1 MARPDDAEDATRVRR
16 KIDHTTDPS
25 EFSNDIEIPRGE
37 TEKRPLLARAI
48 ERIQKTAD
56 GFRSTI
62 TSGFEALGRR
72 TQKEGVQPP
81 EPLDPE
87 GLLNQVEEA
96 QDMLGTII
104 EEINDG
110 AHADVEIARLKAA
123 QAQRELEEGYAQN
136 VEGPVKRFIS
146 WLTSGEGPAATRG
159 QDQQEQETQTDDEGA
174 GVARVDRAQTQ
185 GAPLSRLGELAKR
198 VFTQKAETDEYSD
211 EDAMRLV
218 ADAYN
223 RITTSESDLR
233 EEYRRMDG
241 RLRSLRER
249 AGASETE
256 DQRQAVDTL
265 LLSLDGRWRGLSIV
279 EYLNAKTAL
288 QEDIGNKRSGAY
300 QRFEEKIKAI
310 EDNFHTFLAGID
322 EKMSPID
329 GGFEAGDQEAKERLL
344 TEADIRVEAEL
355 DAMQK
360 KVDPLMARIDS
371 ALVSSTDLSPEQR
384 KNLNN
389 IKTSLNAEHQ
399 QFHEGVNYVHGR
411 LQYAIEN
418 KTTTLT
424 EAESV
429 FNKYIQ
435 SNVDQLNGRLALF
448 EGRLDSILAEA
459 EATESGVPPP
469 PEEPKAPP
477 PPAAEVSAA
486 PKPETLSDAERAR
499 LEQGVKDADFL
510 VGAFETADDRYTLA
524 QTELNRLSDPT
535 LKSNIKHDLD
545 LNLDRLIGMRN
556 AVRNARDVLNDEL
569 NGRKKGGDTT
579 RALSVVNEHNAPGSD
594 FYTRRANFYR
604 AVSALEDALS
614 AQEAAAAPSPEVSAV
629 VGSGVESGAGSTAEA
644 AADAPPT
651 PEAPSLPPDVQKKL
665 DAARFVLK
673 HATDTDDAYLKR
685 IKDSRGSANKLSED
699 EGRAIQNFQIACSGI
714 RDALNNAEAILKGD
728 TFHGDRQKLNDRIGD
743 AYASLE
749 KLKTVADLASDL
761 ADAAYLLEQ
770 NLPSTIEPVLAAAR
784 AKVEQDAREQLREAI
799 TDATDKAVRGYN
811 DLIRRIPREFDN
823 LAVLDKDAPPGITV
837 VQALSEIHDQITYAQ
852 GEVAKGDLLGAQATL
867 KVVNEGWIQPLNA
880 VIDSEIAVAQKVRAE
895 AAATTVPPT
904 ETSAPAEAVRGAS
917 GGTEVPAGL
926 DEFATAPGT
935 GTDTELPLNSIDSLK
950 KSAKELVNDKLNILA
965 SNLGTLIRNSLTDEQ
980 RDWASE
986 QYGKLGV
993 KADKI
998 RTAAEALLTNDEL
1011 RGKVELGDDA
1021 TREAFINTLKTALD
1035 TLIAEFPMTQ
1045 ESVAAAM
1052 AAEAATPVP
1061 GAGAGR
1067 PSSAEIQ
1074 TPGAPSGAG
1083 ETGKPSTAELIENQK
1098 DAAQE
1103 FVESELREPLRKVFT
1118 PLYAERSLTD
1128 DERKWILNKY
1138 NATFTRSGELLTQH
1152 ATDLAAAKSPA
1163 QQGAA
1168 FSKVT
1173 LEGPR
1178 LVREFPKTK
1187 EELRAAMVAEAAGA
1201 AAAAEAPEVPS
1212 APGAAAAS
1220 PEAAAAPAPD
1230 TSGVESTLRTYERE
1244 QTELRAA
1251 FDEKIRANPERYT
1264 NFTPR
1269 LDAVDARFKKAL
1281 TDLTQDLAK
1290 AKTAD
1295 ETALIEKQ
1303 LRGLYDNY
1311 LDDYDFLAGQMDV
1324 YSEELHAKIEQQ
1336 SKLADL
1342 TDLVAKLQQE
1352 IADLKAAQASGGAP
1366 ATPGVGGP
1374 GTPGGPSGP
1383 GGGPTPPP
1391 VGGGP
1396 AGPGGPTSP
1405 EPGAPEDPE
1414 KAQAEAIKTE
1424 LETTLIPEIQTALAG
1439 REYLHDVQVF
1449 LPIKLPENP
1458 GAINGIKLLLE
1469 GHIDSVN
1476 GAPAKIDQ
1484 RIAAGTILEARQ
1496 FAEDAKVHAEA
1507 IIKFLREPLS
1517 SESEQRA
1524 VQALQQRFIRTAAG
1538 YQRNIETANNDLFP
1552 RTRDLMHPM
1561 GIDTAPL
1568 RELFERTGDTFN
1580 YIEDNLRAIPP
1591 DLSVIADAYRN
1602 FQTEVDEV
1610 AQEVARLQQEV
1621 ADGTLGAR
1629 AQRAADAARGAVAG
1643 AGRAVRDAG
1652 PRAARAVGRADRE
1665 WGRRIERGLDR
1676 SGRADSFEDRAR
1688 RFFHGLGERFRSNLA
1703 DRLGLGFNSAIIRF
1717 HERGVEDIALRTD
1730 ALREEINNPEDGLVV
1745 LIAKSRRILDPS
1757 NPDELPPGEIATERR
1772 EYNRLVRELGARQ
1785 RDLDRDLGTLERRR
1799 AAAQPYFDARQNIA
1813 TDAKLR
1819 LEQYTG
1825 ERAARYD
1832 AARKRSGQ
1840 IRGELSAAESDRDQL
1855 SAEIQTVRL
1864 SLHTERRAL
1873 RAGLRRQITRME
1885 SQLRSMNREIGP
1897 QRRVLATVNNDIAS
1911 LAPHVTYWRDQVLP
1925 EFTRFSR
1932 EPVPVNHG
1940 NFGPREVPG
1949 LDTTRHSTRPAPT
1962 TPDSFTGAPIAG
1974 GGGGGGTPEA
1984 PAPAAAG
1991 GEQGRT
1997 GVEAGDENIRIS
2009 PRDIAE
2015 ALFRKWGSQI
2025 GVASADGMATEM
2037 QNFITAPQRF
2047 ATGLDQKFELSQ
2059 LRDFITEFNQHLN
2072 AAHFNKVDLRT
2083 LRTLTRD
2090 LRSRAGAENRAA

>member
-1 MARPDDAEDATRVRR
+1 MARHGDDAKDQIRGTEEDDYTEDPPEFRR
-16 KIDHTTDPS
+16 ETETPQD
-25 EFSNDIEIPRGE
+25 E
-37 TEKRPLLARAI
+37 TEKRPLFARAL

-56 GFRSTI
+56 GFRSMI
-62 TSGFEALGRR
+62 ASGFEALNRR
-72 TQKEGVQPP
+72 TQKDGVQPP
-81 EPLDPE
+81 EPLDPN
-87 GLLNQVEEA
+87 GFLNQVEEA
-96 QDMLGTII
+96 QDMFGTII

-110 AHADVEIARLKAA
+110 AHADGEIARLKAA
-123 QAQRELEEGYAQN
+123 QAQRELEEEYAQN

-146 WLTSGEGPAATRG
+146 WLASGEEPAATRG
-159 QDQQEQETQTDDEGA
+159 PEQQEQETQTDDEDV
-174 GVARVDRAQTQ
+174 GVARVDQAQTQ

-198 VFTQKAETDEYSD
+198 VFGKQAETGEGGENTGVQLPAAEVASD
-211 EDAMRLV
+211 VE
-218 ADAYN
+218 N
-223 RITTSESDLR
+223 T
-233 EEYRRMDG
+233 
-241 RLRSLRER
+241 
-249 AGASETE
+249 ET
-256 DQRQAVDTL
+256 
-265 LLSLDGRWRGLSIV
+265 
-279 EYLNAKTAL
+279 
-288 QEDIGNKRSGAY
+288 
-300 QRFEEKIKAI
+300 
-310 EDNFHTFLAGID
+310 
-322 EKMSPID
+322 
-329 GGFEAGDQEAKERLL
+329 KERLL
-344 TEADIRVEAEL
+344 TEAEIRVEAEL
-355 DAMQK
+355 DAMK
-360 KVDPLMARIDS
+360 KRVDPLTARIDS
-371 ALVSSTDLSPEQR
+371 ALASNDYPKKEAASALGNTLSR
-384 KNLNN
+384 
-389 IKTSLNAEHQ
+389 EHQ
-399 QFHEGVNYVHGR
+399 KFQEGVRFVHIQLR
-411 LQYAIEN
+411 YAIEK
-418 KTTTLT
+418 KTKPLAA
-424 EAESV
+424 AESD
-429 FNKYIQ
+429 FNTNIQ
-435 SNVDQLNGRLALF
+435 FNVDQLNKRLEVFESRFATIDQEALSSNIHGLK
-448 EGRLDSILAEA
+448 EQYDRVQTKLGGLSESEKEALLSRPTGTGVEVVAHIVAGLEHSMESADNELSSGHPNLA
-459 EATESGVPPP
+459 TMRESVLHLKRNL
-469 PEEPKAPP
+469 PELESAID
-477 PPAAEVSAA
+477 AVVGAREAA
-486 PKPETLSDAERAR
+486 PVLGVEALSDSERVR

-510 VGAFETADDRYTLA
+510 IGVFETVDDRYTLA
-524 QTELNRLSDPT
+524 LTELNRLSDPT

-569 NGRKKGGDTT
+569 SGRKKGGDAAK
-579 RALSVVNEHNAPGSD
+579 ALSVVNEHNASGSD
-594 FYTRRANFYR
+594 FYTRRTNFYR

-614 AQEAAAAPSPEVSAV
+614 AQDRAAVPAAEVSA
-629 VGSGVESGAGSTAEA
+629 EAST
-644 AADAPPT
+644 DAPPAAEVSA
-651 PEAPSLPPDVQKKL
+651 PALEASSLPLDVQKNL

-699 EGRAIQNFQIACSGI
+699 ERSAIQNFQIACSGI

-728 TFHGDRQKLNDRIGD
+728 TFHGDRQKLNERVAD
-743 AYASLE
+743 AYASLD
-749 KLKTVADLASDL
+749 KLKTIADLAGDL
-761 ADAAYLLEQ
+761 ADAAYQLEQ

-784 AKVEQDAREQLREAI
+784 AKAEQEAQEQLREAI

-811 DLIRRIPREFDN
+811 DLNRRIPREFDN

-852 GEVAKGDLLGAQATL
+852 GEAAKGDLLGAQATL
-867 KVVNEGWIQPLNA
+867 KVVNEAWIQPLNA
-880 VIDSEIAVAQKVRAE
+880 VIDDEIAAAQKVRAE
-895 AAATTVPPT
+895 AAEAKVPPT
-904 ETSAPAEAVRGAS
+904 EIPTPAEAALSAS
-917 GGTEVPAGL
+917 GDTEVPMGL
-926 DEFATAPGT
+926 DESATAHGT
-935 GTDTELPLNSIDSLK
+935 GIDTELPLNPVDSLK
-950 KSAKELVNDKLNILA
+950 KSARELVNDKLNILS
-965 SNLGTLIRNSLTDEQ
+965 SNLDTLSRSSLTEEQ

-993 KADKI
+993 KAEKI
-998 RTAAEALLTNDEL
+998 RTAAEALLANEEL
-1011 RGKVELGDDA
+1011 RGKVESGDEA
-1021 TREAFINTLKTALD
+1021 TTKAFLKTLETALD

-1118 PLYAERSLTD
+1118 PLYAEPSLTD

-1187 EELRAAMVAEAAGA
+1187 EELRAAMVAEAA
-1201 AAAAEAPEVPS
+1201 
-1212 APGAAAAS
+1212 AS
-1220 PEAAAAPAPD
+1220 VAPAKGPE
-1230 TSGVESTLRTYERE
+1230 TSVNAGAETENPIITAEKNRLATRLQINRDGVLAIAKQLEGRCASNPELKSRLDRLNTQITLDLENVGKDIAKCKMDKDIVDAEHRIGEAYDNLIDALATL
-1244 QTELRAA
+1244 TELAGVTQLSLEA
-1251 FDEKIRANPERYT
+1251 Q
-1264 NFTPR
+1264 
-1269 LDAVDARFKKAL
+1269 KKM
-1281 TDLTQDLAK
+1281 
-1290 AKTAD
+1290 
-1295 ETALIEKQ
+1295 TALEIENATLKS
-1303 LRGLYDNY
+1303 
-1311 LDDYDFLAGQMDV
+1311 DV
-1324 YSEELHAKIEQQ
+1324 
-1336 SKLADL
+1336 
-1342 TDLVAKLQQE
+1342 V
-1352 IADLKAAQASGGAP
+1352 DLKAQMQELVDAQASGGAP
-1366 ATPGVGGP
+1366 STPGGGGP
-1374 GTPGGPSGP
+1374 GAPGGPTGP

-1391 VGGGP
+1391 GGGGP
-1396 AGPGGPTSP
+1396 AGPGGPKPPEPPPVP
-1405 EPGAPEDPE
+1405 EPGTPEDPE

-1439 REYLHDVQVF
+1439 RDYLLDISVR
-1449 LPIKLPENP
+1449 LPVKHPENP
-1458 GAINGIKLLLE
+1458 GVIIASTIILK
-1469 GHIDSVN
+1469 GHIDDVSA
-1476 GAPAKIDQ
+1476 APAGINQKIES
-1484 RIAAGTILEARQ
+1484 GTMLEALQ
-1496 FAEDAKVHAEA
+1496 DAQNAKFYAEA
-1507 IIKFLREPLS
+1507 IIEFLQGPLPSDVQDQVVEIARDTIQAHRETYNNHVEAFNDIRNLRGLDIEPLS
-1517 SESEQRA
+1517 DRIDAASQTLDTLETLLDEDPVDAPAISEN
-1524 VQALQQRFIRTAAG
+1524 
-1538 YQRNIETANNDLFP
+1538 YQRLVNELRDIVAARHEAEIAAIDIRRGTVGGEGLRGAAN
-1552 RTRDLMHPM
+1552 RA
-1561 GIDTAPL
+1561 IDTFAVGVAAAP
-1568 RELFERTGDTFN
+1568 E
-1580 YIEDNLRAIPP
+1580 
-1591 DLSVIADAYRN
+1591 
-1602 FQTEVDEV
+1602 
-1610 AQEVARLQQEV
+1610 
-1621 ADGTLGAR
+1621 
-1629 AQRAADAARGAVAG
+1629 
-1643 AGRAVRDAG
+1643 RAVRAVAEAG
-1652 PRAARAVGRADRE
+1652 PRAARAVGRADRA

-1745 LIAKSRRILDPS
+1745 LIAESRRILDPS